1 MFPDVKEKVLLLTH
15 ENADL
20 DAFASAA
27 IMQRYLKKKKVNA
40 TIGVPS
46 HINEQAFKF
55 AFEEKLSFV
64 VNPNLKDYSTII
76 LFDLNDYEQL
86 GKLRKQFTKIPKNK
100 YAVVYAFDHHEIEKR
115 SIVRGAKAFVSPNA
129 ISTTEVLYNVLG
141 KNNFDKK
148 MCFYSCIGILEDTG
162 HFLTG
167 SKEGFEVFAKC
178 LNASG
183 KKYSD
188 LLVITKHKVPDN
200 ERIAML
206 KAAKRAKIHKFGET
220 IVATSNLSF
229 FQGQAAT
236 KLLEFGADISLVAG
250 TDKHEVTSLSG
261 RVDTTFR
268 DSKNFNLM
276 THLMK
281 PIQKKLGGEIGG
293 HSGAAQWKGEASP
306 QTAIALAV
314 SILSKR
320 FK

>member
-1 MFPDVKEKVLLLTH
+1 MFPEVKEKVLLLTH

-27 IMQRYLKKKKVNA
+27 IMQRYLKKKKMNT

-64 VNPNLKDYSTII
+64 VNPDLKEYCTII
-76 LFDLNDYEQL
+76 IFDLNDYEQL
-86 GKLRKQFTKIPKNK
+86 GKLRKQFVNMQKKK
-100 YAVVYAFDHHEIEKR
+100 CFEVYAFDHHEIEKR
-115 SIVRGAKAFVSPNA
+115 SIVKGKNAFVSPNA

-148 MCFYSCIGILEDTG
+148 MCFYLCIGILEDTG

-188 LLVITKHKVPDN
+188 LLAITKHKVPDN

-206 KAAKRAKIHKFGET
+206 KAAKRAKIHKFRET

-236 KLLEFGADISLVAG
+236 KLLEFGADISIVAG
-250 TDKHEVTSLSG
+250 TDKHGVTSLSG
-261 RVDTTFR
+261 RVDTAFR

-276 THLMK
+276 IHLMK

-306 QTAIALAV
+306 QTTIALTV